1 MKQVEIKQQY
11 NKENIGSY
19 LYQRLPSYHRV
30 QDEKNNFILERF
42 LTDVLNASFKENAK
56 ALDEALALVQAS
68 KCPEEHL
75 YNLAVS
81 LGADWINAVHPRY
94 QRTIILMLIKLYKI
108 KGTVD
113 VIRFIASQLSGF
125 KAEVIEG
132 EIPDEYFKPGDEKLR
147 LLTIRLQAPELND
160 PVLTQQ
166 HESTISYVI
175 GQFVPVHTKYIL
187 VVTYYYDEIYY
198 KRIKE
203 KETNKVKQV
212 LEKVF
217 SVPREEVDFTEV
229 IKYLYDEESNFQML
243 SMPEIGGLLTNPNY
257 KLLENFYT
265 TLTRYDILSYTTIN
279 TLDEFSKVFSK
290 VPEVINKT
298 TFNTIDYS
306 KTKDDFIE
314 DNLKHKLNTLNSYE
328 YSLPQKGKETYT
340 STLKSVI
347 KHKEE
352 ISDINTKEFKET
364 NNITNIVDIDTNLDI
379 KYNKSERVMIKC
391 KIEEEKVNDLG
402 IDTRVMCTNTSK
414 SLITT
419 KEGRLTFPSYIDKI
433 TQKGEV
439 TIIYY

>member
-1 MKQVEIKQQY
+1 MKNVDIKQEFS
-11 NKENIGSY
+11 KDNIGNY
-19 LYQRLPSYHRV
+19 LYSRLPSYHRI
-30 QDEKNNFILERF
+30 QDEKNNFILKRF
-42 LTDVLNASFKENAK
+42 MDVLNESFKENAK
-56 ALDEALALVQAS
+56 ALDKALSLVSAN
-68 KCPEEHL
+68 KCPEEDLHQ
-75 YNLAVS
+75 LAKS
-81 LGADWINAVHPRY
+81 LGADWIDTIHPRY
-94 QRTIILMLIKLYKI
+94 QRTIVTLLTKMYKI

-132 EIPDEYFKPGDEKLR
+132 EIPEEYFKPGDEKLR
-147 LLTIRLQAPELND
+147 LLTIRLQAPELDD
-160 PVLTQQ
+160 PILAQQ
-166 HESTISYVI
+166 HESTISEVI
-175 GQFVPVHTKYIL
+175 GKFVPVHTKYIL
-187 VVTYYYDEIYY
+187 VVTYYYDEPYY
-198 KRIKE
+198 KRINE
-203 KETNKVKQV
+203 KETSKVKQV

-265 TLTRYDILSYTTIN
+265 TLTRHDILSYTTIN
-279 TLDEFSKVFSK
+279 TLDEFNKVFSK

-347 KHKEE
+347 KHEEE

-419 KEGRLTFPSYIDKI
+419 KEGRLTFPSYIDKV

-439 TIIYY
+439 TILYY